1 MEEGSGGDAPLNG
14 FSYVIRFLFV
24 FFFFFFC
31 IISRKSNVKSYD
43 RILYIYICI

>member
-1 MEEGSGGDAPLNG
+1 MEEGSGGDALNG

-24 FFFFFFC
+24 FFFFFC